1 MIRRFIVSRPLSA
14 MTFALAAIVII
25 FEALQISRGV
35 FHFNP
40 LDRIDST
47 TLVMIGALM
56 AWGVAALRGRA
67 DFQAVAF
74 VIVNSLSFV
83 FAYEMLFK
91 WSFFLAPF
99 RCPMPPAELREFA
112 IQTGIA
118 LTVLTGFADGHF
130 SWKKTTTLVMG
141 LFIIGWA
148 IWLLVGFP
156 QLNRQIMF
164 QPVINVHLT
173 HVMVYLINRGTKV
186 LLFLAYGTFFPPL
199 HRTRKEL

>member
-1 MIRRFIVSRPLSA
+1 MIRRFIISRPLSA

-35 FHFNP
+35 FHFKP

-56 AWGVAALRGRA
+56 AWGIAALRGRA

-112 IQTGIA
+112 IQ
-118 LTVLTGFADGHF
+118 
-130 SWKKTTTLVMG
+130 
-141 LFIIGWA
+141 
-148 IWLLVGFP
+148 
-156 QLNRQIMF
+156 
-164 QPVINVHLT
+164 
-173 HVMVYLINRGTKV
+173 
-186 LLFLAYGTFFPPL
+186 
-199 HRTRKEL
+199 

>member
-1 MIRRFIVSRPLSA
+1 MIRRFIISRPLSA
-14 MTFALAAIVII
+14 MTFVLAAILIV
-25 FEALQISRGV
+25 FEASQIFRGV
-35 FHFNP
+35 FHFKP

-47 TLVMIGALM
+47 TLLMIGALM
-56 AWGVAALRGRA
+56 AWGVTALRDRA

-74 VIVNSLSFV
+74 VVVNSLSCV

-99 RCPMPPAELREFA
+99 RCPMPPAELRDFT

-130 SWKKTTTLVMG
+130 SWKKTTTLLAGV
-141 LFIIGWA
+141 FIVGWA

-156 QLNRQIMF
+156 QLNRRVMF
-164 QPVINVHLT
+164 SPVINVHLS
-173 HVMVYLINRGTKV
+173 HVMVYLINRGTKF
-186 LLFLAYGTFFPPL
+186 LLFLVYLTFFPPL
-199 HRTRKEL
+199 HRARAEI